1 MFLLQHNDW
10 GLMEINYKN
19 SLLFQ
24 MISTAKYF
32 EKLFEQY
39 IKELNTGISPSEHFA
54 LCVIKQTENCCQR
67 DLAKI
72 ILKDRANTGK
82 LVASL
87 EEKGYISIE
96 LKTKDNR
103 PVKILTI
110 TQEGK
115 TIVKKVGKHI
125 ETILQKIIDEISLT
139 IINQTKEN
147 LKIVKTSVEKIVKTN
162 I

>member
-67 DLAKI
+67 DLCGI
-72 ILKDRANTGK
+72 
-82 LVASL
+82 
-87 EEKGYISIE
+87 
-96 LKTKDNR
+96 
-103 PVKILTI
+103 
-110 TQEGK
+110 
-115 TIVKKVGKHI
+115 
-125 ETILQKIIDEISLT
+125 
-139 IINQTKEN
+139 
-147 LKIVKTSVEKIVKTN
+147 
-162 I
+162 